1 MENEKKEGES
11 IFKKKVK
18 KPVVRK
24 ISKSPKR
31 ESYTL
36 LRDVKVGGILK
47 KKGEKIKLTRE
58 GWKFFLSK
66 KIV

>member
-1 MENEKKEGES
+1 MEEDKKEGEFT
-11 IFKKKVK
+11 FKKKIK
-18 KPVVRK
+18 KSVVRK
-24 ISKSPKR
+24 VSKSPKK

-36 LRDVKVGGILK
+36 LRDVKVGGVLMN
-47 KKGEKIKLTRE
+47 KGEKIKLTRE